1 MLISFHLYT
10 DLGKCPK
17 EICDNPDAHEV
28 KRKYDQVS
36 QDEKNL
42 DGYEYD
48 LMLFLDDLVRGCDL
62 KVQRN
67 QKRAE
72 KDLQISEEN
81 LEKLTI
87 LETQYRQLN
96 DLCCEAIELNNG
108 YNIDIAQDYAVR
120 YIYTFID
127 IHVYTRAFYSI
138 HYCYIAGV
146 YSLTLILPYLHLYCL
161 LLGWIY

>member
-1 MLISFHLYT
+1 MI
-10 DLGKCPK
+10 
-17 EICDNPDAHEV
+17 
-28 KRKYDQVS
+28 S

-96 DLCCEAIELNNG
+96 DLCCEAIELNDS

-120 YIYTFID
+120 
-127 IHVYTRAFYSI
+127 
-138 HYCYIAGV
+138 
-146 YSLTLILPYLHLYCL
+146 
-161 LLGWIY
+161 